1 MSLYNQLFG
10 EDENATALL
19 GMINVTRNDFG
30 RYRDVHLNKEG
41 TKITVTTRLGGGN
54 RDDYKQVFINMAK
67 NENYIDNYDDAFDN
81 TYCYFVFRVP
91 EKYLKT
97 CQTIAPKEDPLTVGE
112 LFKKE
117 VEEAKTPGTPAAQRM
132 EEIARKIIKEIE
144 SGNNFINL

>member
-19 GMINVTRNDFG
+19 GMIKVTRNDFG

-41 TKITVTTRLGGGN
+41 TKIIVTTRLGGGN
-54 RDDYKQVFINMAK
+54 RDDYKQVFINMTK

-91 EKYLKT
+91 KKYLKT

-117 VEEAKTPGTPAAQRM
+117 VEEADIPGTDAYKRM
-132 EEIARKIIKEIE
+132 DAIAKQIMGEIE
-144 SGNNFINL
+144 KGNHFIEL